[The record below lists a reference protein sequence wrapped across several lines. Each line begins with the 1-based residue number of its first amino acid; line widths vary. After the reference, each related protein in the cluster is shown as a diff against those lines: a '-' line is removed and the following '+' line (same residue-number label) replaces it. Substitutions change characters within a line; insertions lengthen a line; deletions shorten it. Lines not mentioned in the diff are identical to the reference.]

1 MKVVGER
8 KILAS
13 FVAVKLNLMA
23 EMIRKE
29 KEKTKVKAQLT
40 TKKDKKIQT
49 SITPSFVTAEIL
61 TGCRSSLDL
70 ALVRISAPP
79 RQLLRR
85 YRCLKFGVFYLVSS

>member
-29 KEKTKVKAQLT
+29 KEKEKTKVKAQLT
-40 TKKDKKIQT
+40 TKKDKKFQT
-49 SITPSFVTAEIL
+49 SITPSFVTA
-61 TGCRSSLDL
+61 
-70 ALVRISAPP
+70 ASAV
-79 RQLLRR
+79 
-85 YRCLKFGVFYLVSS
+85 LKF